1 MRVIPCLLMKEG
13 FLVKGKNFINHRY
26 IGDPINA
33 ARIFSNKEV
42 DEIMFLDI
50 SASLSKKDPDFDL
63 IENVADECYTPF
75 AVGGGIRT
83 IEHIRKILYAGAE
96 KVCLNT
102 IVCEKPDFVEEAAKT
117 FGSQAIVVSID
128 VCQEDDGSYTVYSH
142 SGTRRT
148 HYNLFD
154 YVKLIEASGA
164 GEILINSI
172 DRDGTK
178 KGYDIELIK
187 QVSDSVKLPVI
198 ALGGASG
205 IKNFEEVLHYTL
217 ASAVAAGALFVFHGS
232 RDAVL
237 IQYPNSNELK
247 KLHKL

>member
-1 MRVIPCLLMKEG
+1 
-13 FLVKGKNFINHRY
+13 
-26 IGDPINA
+26 
-33 ARIFSNKEV
+33 
-42 DEIMFLDI
+42 
-50 SASLSKKDPDFDL
+50 
-63 IENVADECYTPF
+63 
-75 AVGGGIRT
+75 
-83 IEHIRKILYAGAE
+83 
-96 KVCLNT
+96 
-102 IVCEKPDFVEEAAKT
+102 VCEKPDFVEEAANM

-128 VCQEDDGSYTVYSH
+128 VCQEDDGSYAVYSH

-187 QVSDSVKLPVI
+187 QVSNSVKLPVI

-205 IKNFEEVLHYTL
+205 IKNFEEVLHYTS

-232 RDAVL
+232 LDAVL
-237 IQYPNSNELK
+237 IRYPNSNELK
-247 KLHKL
+247 CFSNNF